1 MRKDTSFLERPGT
14 HEDDAY
20 NYSIVWDDSISSVEE
35 NIKTG
40 TIKHYGP
47 GSREVSGFDNAWEL
61 FNWFRKSL
69 SFISVQLL
77 KKDKDGNICD
87 HWD

>member
-14 HEDDAY
+14 PEDDAY

-47 GSREVSGFDNAWEL
+47 GSREVSGFDNAWDVYCDRL
-61 FNWFRKSL
+61 DDPDYIRVRL
-69 SFISVQLL
+69 IQI
-77 KKDKDGNICD
+77 DKDGNETRRN
-87 HWD
+87 